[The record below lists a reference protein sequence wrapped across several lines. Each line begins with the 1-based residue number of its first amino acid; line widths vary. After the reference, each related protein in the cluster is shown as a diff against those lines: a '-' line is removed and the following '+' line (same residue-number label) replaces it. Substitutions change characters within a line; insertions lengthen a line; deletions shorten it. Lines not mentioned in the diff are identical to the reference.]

1 MKEKEII
8 VQNLTYKDLRY
19 WVIDCKYVVPIITT
33 FSDGERYV
41 MSTDEICISNDTYF
55 MSSSNSVHFAIS
67 DFVVIDNLID
77 ANVGSMDMCIVSK
90 DLLEDKEYWH
100 FIADEAC
107 IELSED
113 MLMHFFSYI
122 NHKMDIKSK
131 DISSKATRSKAT
143 RSKATRSKA
152 TRSKATSSKAARSK
166 NMDFNEVIKMQMMMK
181 MMKSDKDFD
190 ISKMLIM
197 QAMTSGRE
205 INLSEVMKA
214 KILSSLMENG
224 TDNVPAE
231 KLALIKMVESGSFD
245 ITDYLKTKMSL
256 SMIEDPEDFDENKL
270 MLINMLDSNADIN
283 DIIKMKMFTKM
294 FNSDTKEETS
304 GTED

>member
-19 WVIDCKYVVPIITT
+19 WAIDCEYVIPILTT

-41 MSTDEICISNDTYF
+41 MFTDNICISDDTYF

-100 FIADEAC
+100 FIADEVC
-107 IELSED
+107 IHLSED
-113 MLMHFFSYI
+113 MLMRFFSYI
-122 NHKMDIKSK
+122 NHKMGIKSK
-131 DISSKATRSKAT
+131 DISSKATRSKT
-143 RSKATRSKA
+143 
-152 TRSKATSSKAARSK
+152 
-166 NMDFNEVIKMQMMMK
+166 MDFNEVIKMQMMMK

-190 ISKMLIM
+190 ISKMLII

-270 MLINMLDSNADIN
+270 MLISMLDSNADIN
-283 DIIKMKMFTKM
+283 DIIKMKMLTKM
-294 FNSDTKEETS
+294 FNFDTKEETS